1 MVSDLKGKKCIIE
14 CLMIYEFGFY
24 LAQFH
29 KIKAIKY
36 MFIIV
41 DG

>member
-1 MVSDLKGKKCIIE
+1 MVSDLKDKKCIIE

-36 MFIIV
+36 MFVIA